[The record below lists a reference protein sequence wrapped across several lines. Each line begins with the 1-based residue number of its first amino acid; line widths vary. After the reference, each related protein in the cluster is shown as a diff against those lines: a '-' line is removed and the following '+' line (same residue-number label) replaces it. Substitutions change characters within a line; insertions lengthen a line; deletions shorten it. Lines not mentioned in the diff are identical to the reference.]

1 MLNLRVRAANDAK
14 RLNIRDWGLLVE
26 LISPDGIKYN
36 TDKESGEPLKAIQLL
51 YDRTRI
57 IPETGEDMIIPEPI
71 VILSRLSL
79 ERIPAPGEKWTVRI
93 QESPINENFL
103 DYAISPTRSPEGGK
117 SLEIIRLYLQ
127 KLEQST

>member
-1 MLNLRVRAANDAK
+1 MLNLRVRAAVDCK
-14 RLNIRDWGLLVE
+14 RLNIRDWGLLIE
-26 LISPDGIKYN
+26 LIAPDGIKYN
-36 TDKESGEPLKAIQLL
+36 TDIETGEPLKALMTL

-57 IPETGEDMIIPEPI
+57 IPETGEDVIVPEPI
-71 VILSRLSL
+71 VTLSRLSL

-93 QESPINENFL
+93 QKSPTSEDFL
-103 DYAISPTRSPEGGK
+103 DYIISPTRAPEGGK

>member
-1 MLNLRVRAANDAK
+1 MPNLRVRAAEDCK

-36 TDKESGEPLKAIQLL
+36 IDKETGEPLKGLMTL

-57 IPETGEDMIIPEPI
+57 IPETGEDVIVPEPI
-71 VILSRLSL
+71 VTLSRLSL

-93 QESPINENFL
+93 QESPTSVNFL
-103 DYAISPTRSPEGGK
+103 DYIISPTRAPEGGK